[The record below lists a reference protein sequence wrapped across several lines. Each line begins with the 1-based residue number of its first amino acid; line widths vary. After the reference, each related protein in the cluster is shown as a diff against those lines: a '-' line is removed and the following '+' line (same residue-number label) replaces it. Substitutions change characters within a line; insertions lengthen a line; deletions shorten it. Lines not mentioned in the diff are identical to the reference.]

1 MVQAEQGWV
10 WVTKFGAQAGVC
22 RTHVTGQMGRWGHAD
37 CCFHPGLDQ
46 QLCREH
52 HMDSLPHS
60 ALNTRKQKSDFVAGP
75 PPVLTVASTMSLRK
89 LLSCYRLEAGWE
101 CSV

>member
-10 WVTKFGAQAGVC
+10 WADQVWSTIE
-22 RTHVTGQMGRWGHAD
+22 RLPNSTSERLVTGQMGKCRNAD

-46 QLCREH
+46 KLWNITRIR
-52 HMDSLPHS
+52 SP
-60 ALNTRKQKSDFVAGP
+60 TRKQKSDFVAGP

-101 CSV
+101 CMGV